1 MNLLH
6 LKYALEVARAGSLS
20 KASETLL
27 IATPNISRSIKE
39 LETDLGITVFERTA
53 KGMELTAEGEE
64 LMEYAKSILGQIEQ
78 VEAYYKKGTPKKQKF
93 SVSVPRASYISDA
106 FAEFSKS
113 LTGDPCEVLYQETNS
128 LGTIKN
134 LLEHDYKLGIIRYA
148 QSYDKYFRSM
158 LEDKNLTY
166 ELVSEFTYSVIM
178 STDSPLAKKEVLRY
192 EDLKD
197 HIEIAHADPYVPSV
211 PPSRVAKEELS
222 EGISRRIF
230 VFERGSQFEVL
241 SKNHETFMWVSPVP
255 HHKLERYGLTEKKCV
270 DNTRVYRDV
279 LIYKNGYK
287 LTKQDNVFIACL
299 CDSMRKYL

>member
-6 LKYALEVARAGSLS
+6 LKYALAVAKAGSLS

-53 KGMELTAEGEE
+53 KGMELTHEGEE

-78 VEAYYKKGTPKKQKF
+78 VEAYYKNGTPKKQKF

-106 FAEFSKS
+106 FAEFTKS
-113 LTGDPCEVLYQETNS
+113 LTSDSCEVLYQETNS

-134 LLEHDYKLGIIRYA
+134 VLEHNYKLGIIRYA
-148 QSYDKYFRSM
+148 QNYDKYFRSM
-158 LEDKNLTY
+158 LEEKNLTY
-166 ELVSEFTYSVIM
+166 ELVSEFTYHVIM
-178 STDSPLAKKEVLRY
+178 SADSPLADKDVIRY
-192 EDLKD
+192 EDLYNY
-197 HIEIAHADPYVPSV
+197 IEIAHADPYVPSV

-222 EGISRRIF
+222 ESINRRIF

-241 SKNHETFMWVSPVP
+241 SKNNQSFMWVSPIP
-255 HHKLERYGLTEKKCV
+255 TCKLDRYGLVEKKCI

-287 LTKQDNVFIACL
+287 LTKQDNYFISCL

>member
-6 LKYALEVARAGSLS
+6 LKYALEVAKAGSLS

-78 VEAYYKKGTPKKQKF
+78 VEAYYKNGTPKKQKF

-113 LTGDPCEVLYQETNS
+113 LTGDSCEVLYQETNS

-134 LLEHDYKLGIIRYA
+134 VLEHNYSLGIIRYA

-158 LEDKNLTY
+158 LEEKNLVY
-166 ELVSEFTYSVIM
+166 ELVSEFTFSVIM
-178 STDSPLAKKEVLRY
+178 SNESPLASKELLRY
-192 EDLKD
+192 EDLND
-197 HIEIAHADPYVPSV
+197 YIEIAHADPYVPSV
-211 PPSRVAKEELS
+211 PPSSVAKEELS
-222 EGISRRIF
+222 EAVNRRIF
-230 VFERGSQFEVL
+230 VFERGSQFEIL
-241 SKNHETFMWVSPVP
+241 SKNPDTFMWVSPIP
-255 HHKLERYGLTEKKCV
+255 DHKLARYGLTSKKCV

-287 LTKQDNVFIACL
+287 LTKQDNIFIACL
-299 CDSMRKYL
+299 CDSMRRYL